1 MRGARSPL
9 KASNRFW
16 RGWTS
21 KAAVSLIA
29 VLVLGALLAP
39 YLAPYDP
46 NAMDLMNT
54 LAPPSREHPLGT
66 DQSGRDVLSR
76 LLYGGRVSM
85 LVGLA
90 SMAASIVIGSVLGAL
105 AGYWGGWVDSLI
117 SRATDMMLSVPMFFF
132 LLTVLSILGSSMP
145 ILVIAIALSNW
156 MQVARM
162 VRAEVLANKNLA
174 FVESATALGLTRAR
188 TLARHILPQSLPTII
203 VAATLGIAYA
213 ILTESALSYLGI
225 GVTPPTP
232 SWGNMLADAR
242 SYIWVS
248 PLLTLWPGVMIFITV
263 LAFNALGDTLR
274 SATDP
279 T

>member
-1 MRGARSPL
+1 
-9 KASNRFW
+9 
-16 RGWTS
+16 
-21 KAAVSLIA
+21 
-29 VLVLGALLAP
+29 
-39 YLAPYDP
+39 
-46 NAMDLMNT
+46 MDLMNT

>member
-1 MRGARSPL
+1 
-9 KASNRFW
+9 
-16 RGWTS
+16 
-21 KAAVSLIA
+21 
-29 VLVLGALLAP
+29 
-39 YLAPYDP
+39 
-46 NAMDLMNT
+46 
-54 LAPPSREHPLGT
+54 
-66 DQSGRDVLSR
+66 
-76 LLYGGRVSM
+76 
-85 LVGLA
+85 
-90 SMAASIVIGSVLGAL
+90 
-105 AGYWGGWVDSLI
+105 
-117 SRATDMMLSVPMFFF
+117 
-132 LLTVLSILGSSMP
+132 
-145 ILVIAIALSNW
+145 
-156 MQVARM
+156 
-162 VRAEVLANKNLA
+162 ANKNLA

>member
-1 MRGARSPL
+1 MRGTRSPL

-29 VLVLGALLAP
+29 VLALGALLAP